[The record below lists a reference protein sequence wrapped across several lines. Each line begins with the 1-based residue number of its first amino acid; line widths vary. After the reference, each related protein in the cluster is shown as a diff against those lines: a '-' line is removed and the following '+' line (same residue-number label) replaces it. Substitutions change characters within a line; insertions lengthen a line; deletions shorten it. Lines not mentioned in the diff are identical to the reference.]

1 MKSLL
6 FIALLFALLFAMV
19 SFSVNTEQGIKVS
32 VTNTRSNKGNIL
44 ISVFKDGVGFPDEPE
59 KAVKRVKL
67 DITNNRA
74 VVMFPNLSAGNYAV
88 AILHDE
94 NNDQKLNKNILGIPK
109 EGFGFSNN
117 VIGTFGPPSFSKA
130 SFQHQQ
136 GKLTQIT
143 IRTKYF

>member
-1 MKSLL
+1 ML
-6 FIALLFALLFAMV
+6 IALLFNLPFAMV
-19 SFSVNTEQGIKVS
+19 SISENNEQGVKVS
-32 VTNTRSNKGNIL
+32 VTNIRNNKGYIL
-44 ISVFKDGVGFPDEPE
+44 ISIFKDGVGFPDKPE
-59 KAVKRVKL
+59 KAVKRVKF
-67 DITNNRA
+67 DITNNKA

-117 VIGTFGPPSFSKA
+117 VIGTFGPPSFFKA

-136 GKLTQIT
+136 GQLTQIT